1 MREEAQERTMA
12 QEPITIGEVV
22 QSHIFRLAQQQADR
36 YPDIES
42 YAAWCAR
49 QESTFDRLPD
59 WYRDRADRERNYIA
73 FVQRG
78 LARLQDPAAKVLL
91 MEGSR

>member
-1 MREEAQERTMA
+1 MTAPA
-12 QEPITIGEVV
+12 TIGAAA
-22 QSHIFRLAQQQADR
+22 QSILFRLAQQQADR

-42 YAAWCAR
+42 YSAWCAR
-49 QESTFDRLPD
+49 QESTFDRMPD
-59 WYRDRADRERNYIA
+59 WYRDRADRERNYID

-78 LARLQDPAAKVLL
+78 LARVQDPAAKVLL